1 MPDISG
7 RDGSKPTMLIMDNDR
22 MALMALQSILAK
34 ALPDFELLPP
44 VSEGSKAIQLCTATK
59 RPPAVLLADIAM
71 NDINGPDVVRAIR
84 RENATT
90 AILAITASIVGRHAK
105 EMARAGAQGI
115 MSKNDDVRL
124 QAVAIRQ
131 VQAGK
136 TWGDGGDVRFETA
149 AVASARIKAE
159 KDNRLSA
166 REMEVAEL
174 WSRGR
179 TMPQIAAELSIT
191 ETTVRTHLRRAADK
205 LGAGNLK
212 ELIGAWIRMNLH

>member
-105 EMARAGAQGI
+105 EMARAGARHHEQE
-115 MSKNDDVRL
+115 R
-124 QAVAIRQ
+124 
-131 VQAGK
+131 
-136 TWGDGGDVRFETA
+136 
-149 AVASARIKAE
+149 
-159 KDNRLSA
+159 
-166 REMEVAEL
+166 
-174 WSRGR
+174 
-179 TMPQIAAELSIT
+179 
-191 ETTVRTHLRRAADK
+191 
-205 LGAGNLK
+205 
-212 ELIGAWIRMNLH
+212 